1 MNAGWV
7 IDLGTMRY
15 GPAWEWQRRAAE
27 GVLKQAYPD
36 ILFLVEHPPV
46 YTVGRGARGSLENL
60 LWDAERLTAEGIE
73 LFEVDRGGDITYHGP
88 GQLVAYPIIDLNRQG
103 RDLHGYLRHLEAAII
118 ETLAAYGIASHRLPP
133 HTGVWVGEEKIA
145 AIGVKAS
152 RWITQHGLALNVDPK
167 LEHFSG
173 IIPCG
178 IRDKGVTSMR
188 AVLGKPVDLNAVKP
202 HLTAALG
209 KVLGIAWQPR
219 GLQNLEGQDRPLST
233 ESAS

>member
-1 MNAGWV
+1 MNPGWV

-27 GVLKQAYPD
+27 GVLRQEHPD

-60 LWDAERLTAEGIE
+60 LWDAERLAAEGIE

-88 GQLVAYPIIDLNRQG
+88 GQLVAYPILDLNRQG
-103 RDLHGYLRHLEAAII
+103 RDLHGYLRNLEAAIM
-118 ETLAAYGIASHRLPP
+118 ETLSVFGIASRRLPP

-167 LEHFSG
+167 LEHFAG

-188 AVLGKPVDLNAVKP
+188 AVLGRPVDLNSVKP

-209 KVLGIAWQPR
+209 RVLGIAWEPR
-219 GLQNLEGQDRPLST
+219 RLEDLNGAEPPLSA